1 MAGEELGKVLQDGF
15 DAFTRGDMDFLRTN
29 TFTENTVWHVA
40 GNGPLSGDYTGDQVF
55 GWFGKLFEM
64 SGGTFK
70 VDVHDI
76 ATSDQHVVGITT
88 VSAERGG
95 KRLENVKGVEIHHF
109 EGGKIS
115 ESWLMNENQ
124 EEFDEFWA

>member
-1 MAGEELGKVLQDGF
+1 MAGEQNAEVLRKGF
-15 DAFTRGDMDFLRTN
+15 EAFTKGDMDTLRN
-29 TFTENTVWHVA
+29 ETFTKDTVWHVA
-40 GNGPLSGDYTGDQVF
+40 GTGPLAGDYRGDEVF
-55 GWFGKLFEM
+55 GWFGKLFEL

-76 ATSDQHVVGITT
+76 AASDQHVVGITT

-95 KRLENVKGVEIHHF
+95 KRLENSKGVEIHHF

-124 EEFDEFWA
+124 AEFDEFWA